1 MKIKFIL
8 FAIFIF
14 IFGPW
19 NLQIVVLIFDLFL
32 QVCK

>member
-14 IFGPW
+14 IFGSW
-19 NLQIVVLIFDLFL
+19 NLQIVVLIFNLFL